1 LNPGFMSQQAPML
14 QALDDA
20 PITKRYVILALV
32 TMVGA
37 VLDLFDFF
45 LIAFIVPVIDDD
57 WHLTFGQATIVLLS
71 AGVGA
76 IAGALIW
83 GRLGDKYGRRKPL
96 IWGILTFSI
105 ATGVLSLAPDDGW
118 WFLAL
123 GRVVVG
129 AGVAGV
135 AVIAVPL
142 TLEFTPT
149 RLRTTLVGLV
159 TTATVPIGILAAAV
173 AAATLAD
180 PLGWRPLFAIG
191 VLPATLALFVRW
203 YVPESPRW
211 LIDQGR
217 PEEARKSVAYLL
229 MVPEESISLEVP
241 PREREPEIGFRQLLR
256 QRNSLIVTCTAWF
269 GASVAVSGMI
279 LWGPT
284 FLKEILEID
293 SDEAALMFI
302 WVTLGS
308 FVGRL
313 FFSFAPA
320 RLGRRTC
327 GVITGLGAA
336 PLLFLAG
343 LSGET
348 EVVGVSVF
356 LVAMVVAGFFVDGGF
371 ANLAPL
377 TPELFPT
384 SMRTQGLGLSW
395 AFSGF
400 GRIIGPLVV
409 GTIAA
414 EGSDPIEPQAALDA
428 MVPAFTFLAV
438 SSLVAGLIFLLMKVE
453 PHGRDLESLSDELRE
468 TAAARDAPAV
478 EAPAP
483 APPG

>member
-1 LNPGFMSQQAPML
+1 
-14 QALDDA
+14 
-20 PITKRYVILALV
+20 
-32 TMVGA
+32 
-37 VLDLFDFF
+37 
-45 LIAFIVPVIDDD
+45 
-57 WHLTFGQATIVLLS
+57 
-71 AGVGA
+71 
-76 IAGALIW
+76 
-83 GRLGDKYGRRKPL
+83 
-96 IWGILTFSI
+96 
-105 ATGVLSLAPDDGW
+105 
-118 WFLAL
+118 
-123 GRVVVG
+123 
-129 AGVAGV
+129 V

-149 RLRTTLVGLV
+149 RMRTTLVGFV

-191 VLPATLALFVRW
+191 VLPAVLALFVKW

-217 PEEARKSVAYLL
+217 PEEARRSIAYLL
-229 MVPEESISLEVP
+229 MVPEESLSLDVP
-241 PREREPEIGFRQLLR
+241 PREGGKPEIGFRQLMR
-256 QRNSLIVTCTAWF
+256 HRNSMLVTCTAWF
-269 GASVAVSGMI
+269 GASVAVSGLI

-293 SDEAALMFI
+293 SDKAALLFI

-308 FVGRL
+308 FAGRL

-320 RLGRRTC
+320 RLGRKMC

-343 LSGET
+343 LSGES
-348 EVVGVSVF
+348 EVVGVSLF
-356 LVAMVVAGFFVDGGF
+356 LAALVAASFFVDGGF

-384 SMRTQGLGLSW
+384 SMRTQGLGVSW

-414 EGSDPIEPQAALDA
+414 EGTDPIEPQAALDA
-428 MVPAFTFLAV
+428 MLPAFTFLAIA
-438 SSLVAGLIFLLMKVE
+438 SLAAGLIFLLMKVE
-453 PHGRDLESLSDELRE
+453 PHGRDLESLSNEFRA
-468 TAAARDAPAV
+468 TARGAGAGAPAS
-478 EAPAP
+478 EAAP
-483 APPG
+483 SAPTAGE

>member
-1 LNPGFMSQQAPML
+1 MSQQAPML

-32 TMVGA
+32 TMFGA

-45 LIAFIVPVIDDD
+45 LIAFIVPVIDDE
-57 WHLTFGQATIVLLS
+57 WHLTFAQATAVLLS

-83 GRLGDKYGRRKPL
+83 GRLGDRYGRRKPL
-96 IWGILTFSI
+96 MWGIVTFSV
-105 ATGVLSLAPDDGW
+105 ATGLLAAAPEDGW

-123 GRVVVG
+123 GRIVVG

-149 RLRTTLVGLV
+149 RMRTTVVGFV
-159 TTATVPIGILAAAV
+159 TTATVPIGILAAAL

-180 PLGWRPLFAIG
+180 PLGWRVLFAVG
-191 VLPATLALFVRW
+191 VLPIVLVLFIKW

-217 PEEARKSVAYLL
+217 PEEARRSVAYLL
-229 MVPEESISLEVP
+229 MVPEESLSLDVP
-241 PREREPEIGFRQLLR
+241 PRGRAPEIGFRQLLR
-256 QRNSLIVTCTAWF
+256 YRNSVIVTCTAWF
-269 GASVAVSGMI
+269 GASIAVSGLI

-293 SDEAALMFI
+293 SDEAALLFI
-302 WVTLGS
+302 FVTLGS
-308 FVGRL
+308 FAGRL

-320 RLGRRTC
+320 RLGRKLC
-327 GVITGLGAA
+327 GLITGLGAA
-336 PLLFLAG
+336 PLLFLAAA
-343 LSGET
+343 SGET
-348 EVVGVSVF
+348 EVLGVSLF
-356 LVAMVVAGFFVDGGF
+356 LVALVLASFFVDGGF

-395 AFSGF
+395 AFSGL

-409 GTIAA
+409 GAWAA
-414 EGSDPIEPQAALDA
+414 EGNDPIEPEATLDA
-428 MVPAFTFLAV
+428 LLPAFSFLAICA
-438 SSLVAGLIFLLMKVE
+438 LLAGLIFLLMRVE
-453 PHGRDLESLSDELRE
+453 PHGRDLESLSDEFRDAVARGE
-468 TAAARDAPAV
+468 AGPAAAEPVAP
-478 EAPAP
+478 
-483 APPG
+483 G

>member
-1 LNPGFMSQQAPML
+1 ML

-20 PITKRYVILALV
+20 PITKRYVILAVV
-32 TMVGA
+32 TMFGA

-45 LIAFIVPVIDDD
+45 LIAFIVPVIDDE
-57 WHLTFGQATIVLLS
+57 WHLTFAQATAVLLS

-83 GRLGDKYGRRKPL
+83 GRLGDRYGRRRPL
-96 IWGILTFSI
+96 IAGILTFSI
-105 ATGVLSLAPDDGW
+105 ATGVLAAAPEDGW

-123 GRVVVG
+123 GRIVVG

-149 RLRTTLVGLV
+149 RMRTTLVGFV

-180 PLGWRPLFAIG
+180 PLGWRVLFAVG
-191 VLPATLALFVRW
+191 VTPAVLALFIKW

-217 PEEARKSVAYLL
+217 PEEARRSVAYLL

-241 PREREPEIGFRQLLR
+241 VRDREPEIGFRQLAR
-256 QRNSLIVTCTAWF
+256 HRNSLLVTCTAWF
-269 GASVAVSGMI
+269 GASVAVSGLI

-293 SDEAALMFI
+293 SDRAALLFI

-308 FVGRL
+308 FAGRL

-320 RLGRRTC
+320 RLGRKLC

-336 PLLFLAG
+336 PLLVLAG
-343 LSGET
+343 LAGES
-348 EVVGVSVF
+348 ELLGVSLF
-356 LVAMVVAGFFVDGGF
+356 LVALVFASFFVDGGF

-384 SMRTQGLGLSW
+384 SMRTQGLGVSW
-395 AFSGF
+395 AWSGL
-400 GRIIGPLVV
+400 GRIVGPLVV

-414 EGSDPIEPQAALDA
+414 EGDDPIEPQAALDA
-428 MVPAFTFLAV
+428 MAPAFIFLAV
-438 SSLVAGLIFLLMKVE
+438 ASLVAGLIFLLMKVE
-453 PHGRDLESLSDELRE
+453 PHGRDLESLSDEFR
-468 TAAARDAPAV
+468 ASAR
-478 EAPAP
+478 EAPA
-483 APPG
+483 

>member
-1 LNPGFMSQQAPML
+1 ML

-20 PITKRYVILALV
+20 PITKRYVILAVV
-32 TMVGA
+32 TMFGA

-45 LIAFIVPVIDDD
+45 LIAFIVPVIDDE
-57 WHLTFGQATIVLLS
+57 WHLTFGQATAVLLS

-105 ATGVLSLAPDDGW
+105 ATGLLALAPDDGW
-118 WFLAL
+118 WYLAL
-123 GRVVVG
+123 GRIVVG

-149 RLRTTLVGLV
+149 RMRTTVVGFV
-159 TTATVPIGILAAAV
+159 TTATVPIGILLAAV
-173 AAATLAD
+173 LSATLAD
-180 PLGWRPLFAIG
+180 PLGWRPLFAFG
-191 VLPATLALFVRW
+191 VTPAALALFVKW

-217 PEEARKSVAYLL
+217 PEEARKSIAYLL
-229 MVPEESISLEVP
+229 MVDEDELPLDVP
-241 PREREPEIGFRQLLR
+241 PRGREPEIGFRQLFR
-256 QRNSLIVTCTAWF
+256 HRNSVLVTCSAWF
-269 GASVAVSGMI
+269 GASVAVSGLI

-308 FVGRL
+308 FAGRL

-320 RLGRRTC
+320 RLGRKLC
-327 GVITGLGAA
+327 GLITGLGAA

-343 LSGET
+343 LSGES
-348 EVVGVSVF
+348 EVIGVSVF
-356 LVAMVVAGFFVDGGF
+356 LLALVAASFFVDGGF

-395 AFSGF
+395 AFSGV

-414 EGSDPIEPQAALDA
+414 EGDDPIEPQAALDA

-438 SSLVAGLIFLLMKVE
+438 ASLLAGLVFLLMKVE
-453 PHGRDLESLSDELRE
+453 PHGRDLESLSNEFRDS
-468 TAAARDAPAV
+468 AASGEAAPEPVAPA
-478 EAPAP
+478 
-483 APPG
+483 

>member
-1 LNPGFMSQQAPML
+1 ML

-20 PITKRYVILALV
+20 PITKRYVILAAV
-32 TMVGA
+32 TMFGA

-45 LIAFIVPVIDDD
+45 LIAFIVPVIDDE
-57 WHLTFGQATIVLLS
+57 WHLTFAQATAVLLS

-83 GRLGDKYGRRKPL
+83 GRLGDRYGRRKPL

-105 ATGVLSLAPDDGW
+105 ATGLLALAPDDGW

-123 GRVVVG
+123 GRIVVG

-149 RLRTTLVGLV
+149 RMRTTLVGFV

-191 VLPATLALFVRW
+191 VVPAVLALFVKW

-217 PEEARKSVAYLL
+217 PEEARKSISYLL
-229 MVPEESISLEVP
+229 MVPEESISLDVP
-241 PREREPEIGFRQLLR
+241 PRERAPEIGFRQLFR
-256 QRNSLIVTCTAWF
+256 HRNSVFVTCSAWF
-269 GASVAVSGMI
+269 GASVAVSGLI

-284 FLKEILEID
+284 FLKEILEVD
-293 SDEAALMFI
+293 SDKAALLFI

-308 FVGRL
+308 FAGRL

-320 RLGRRTC
+320 RLGRRWC

-336 PLLFLAG
+336 PLLFVAG
-343 LSGET
+343 LSGES
-348 EVVGVSVF
+348 ELLGVSLF
-356 LVAMVVAGFFVDGGF
+356 LVALVFASFFVDGGF

-384 SMRTQGLGLSW
+384 SMRTQGLGVSW
-395 AFSGF
+395 AFSGL

-428 MVPAFTFLAV
+428 MLPAFTFLAV
-438 SSLVAGLIFLLMKVE
+438 ASLLAGLVFLLMKVE
-453 PHGRDLESLSDELRE
+453 PHGRDLESLSNEFSENVREAAPAGPAVPAGE
-468 TAAARDAPAV
+468 TASK
-478 EAPAP
+478 
-483 APPG
+483 

>member
-1 LNPGFMSQQAPML
+1 ML

-20 PITKRYVILALV
+20 PITKRYVVLAVV
-32 TMVGA
+32 TMFGA

-45 LIAFIVPVIDDD
+45 LIAFIVPVIDDE
-57 WHLTFGQATIVLLS
+57 WHLTFGQATAVLLS

-83 GRLGDKYGRRKPL
+83 GRLGDRYGRRRPL
-96 IWGILTFSI
+96 IAGILTFSI
-105 ATGVLSLAPDDGW
+105 ATGVLAAAPEDGW

-123 GRVVVG
+123 GRIVVG

-149 RLRTTLVGLV
+149 RMRTTLVGFV

-180 PLGWRPLFAIG
+180 PLGWRVLFAVG
-191 VLPATLALFVRW
+191 VAPAVLALFIKW

-217 PEEARKSVAYLL
+217 PEEARRSVAYLL

-241 PREREPEIGFRQLLR
+241 VRDREPEIGFRQLFR
-256 QRNSLIVTCTAWF
+256 HRNSVLVTCTAWF
-269 GASVAVSGMI
+269 GASVAVSGLI

-293 SDEAALMFI
+293 SDRAALLFI

-308 FVGRL
+308 FAGRL

-320 RLGRRTC
+320 RLGRKLC

-336 PLLFLAG
+336 PLLVLAG
-343 LSGET
+343 LAGES
-348 EVVGVSVF
+348 ELLGVSLF
-356 LVAMVVAGFFVDGGF
+356 LVALVFASFFVDGGF

-384 SMRTQGLGLSW
+384 SMRTQGLGVSW
-395 AFSGF
+395 AWSGL
-400 GRIIGPLVV
+400 GRIVGPLVV

-414 EGSDPIEPQAALDA
+414 EGDDPIEPQAALDA
-428 MVPAFTFLAV
+428 MAPAFIFLAV
-438 SSLVAGLIFLLMKVE
+438 ASLVAGLIFLLMKVE
-453 PHGRDLESLSDELRE
+453 PHGRDLESLSDEFR
-468 TAAARDAPAV
+468 ASAR
-478 EAPAP
+478 EAPA
-483 APPG
+483 

>member
-1 LNPGFMSQQAPML
+1 ML
-14 QALDDA
+14 QELDDA

-32 TMVGA
+32 TMFGA

-45 LIAFIVPVIDDD
+45 LIAFIVPVIDDE
-57 WHLTFGQATIVLLS
+57 WHLTFGQATAVLLS
-71 AGVGA
+71 AGIGA

-83 GRLGDKYGRRKPL
+83 GRLGDRYGRRKPL
-96 IWGILTFSI
+96 IAGILTFSI
-105 ATGVLSLAPDDGW
+105 ATGLLALAPDDGW

-123 GRVVVG
+123 GRIVVG

-149 RLRTTLVGLV
+149 RMRTTLVGFV
-159 TTATVPIGILAAAV
+159 TTATVPIGIMAAAV
-173 AAATLAD
+173 AAAVLAD

-191 VLPATLALFVRW
+191 VVPALLALFVKW

-217 PEEARKSVAYLL
+217 PEEARRSIAYLL
-229 MVPEESISLEVP
+229 MKPEEEISLEVP
-241 PREREPEIGFRQLLR
+241 PREREPEIGLRQLLR
-256 QRNSLIVTCTAWF
+256 YRNSVVVTCTAWF
-269 GASVAVSGMI
+269 FGSIAVSGLI

-293 SDEAALMFI
+293 SDEAALLFI
-302 WVTLGS
+302 FVTLGS
-308 FVGRL
+308 FAGRI

-320 RLGRRTC
+320 RLGRRVC
-327 GVITGLGAA
+327 GVLMGLGAA
-336 PLLFLAG
+336 PLFLAAA
-343 LSGET
+343 SGET
-348 EVVGVSVF
+348 EIAGVALF
-356 LVAMVVAGFFVDGGF
+356 LIALVIAAFFVDGAF

-395 AFSGF
+395 AFSGL

-409 GTIAA
+409 GSWAA
-414 EGSDPIEPQAALDA
+414 EGNDPIEPQATLDA
-428 MVPAFTFLAV
+428 LPPAFSFLAIA
-438 SSLVAGLIFLLMKVE
+438 SLIAGLIFLLMRVE
-453 PHGRDLESLSDELRE
+453 PHGRDLESLSNEFRDNVRGTGAEP
-468 TAAARDAPAV
+468 AAAPTEPVAPA
-478 EAPAP
+478 
-483 APPG
+483 

>member
-1 LNPGFMSQQAPML
+1 LNAAGMSQQAPML

-20 PITKRYVILALV
+20 PITKRYVILAAV
-32 TMVGA
+32 TMFGA

-45 LIAFIVPVIDDD
+45 LIAFIVPVIDDE
-57 WHLTFGQATIVLLS
+57 WHLTFGQATAVLLS

-96 IWGILTFSI
+96 IAGILTFSI
-105 ATGVLSLAPDDGW
+105 ATGLLALAPEDGW
-118 WFLAL
+118 WYLAL
-123 GRVVVG
+123 LRIVVG

-149 RLRTTLVGLV
+149 RMRTTVVGFV
-159 TTATVPIGILAAAV
+159 TTATVPIGILVAAV
-173 AAATLAD
+173 MAATLAD

-191 VLPATLALFVRW
+191 IAPAALALFIKW

-217 PEEARKSVAYLL
+217 PEEARRSVAYLL
-229 MVPEESISLEVP
+229 MRPEEELPLDVP
-241 PREREPEIGFRQLLR
+241 PRAEDDHPQIGFRQLFRYRDSVL
-256 QRNSLIVTCTAWF
+256 VTCAAWF
-269 GASVAVSGMI
+269 GASVAVSGLV

-293 SDEAALMFI
+293 SDEAALLFVF
-302 WVTLGS
+302 VTLGS
-308 FVGRL
+308 FAGRL

-320 RLGRRTC
+320 RFGRRTC
-327 GVITGLGAA
+327 GIVMGLGAA
-336 PLLFLAG
+336 PLLVLAG
-343 LSGET
+343 LSGEH
-348 EVVGVSVF
+348 EVIGVSLF
-356 LVAMVVAGFFVDGGF
+356 LLALIAAAFFVDGGF

-384 SMRTQGLGLSW
+384 SMRTQGLGLAW

-400 GRIIGPLVV
+400 GRIVGPLVV

-428 MVPAFTFLAV
+428 MLPAFSFLAV
-438 SSLVAGLIFLLMKVE
+438 ASLLAGLVFILLKLE
-453 PHGRDLESLSDELRE
+453 PHGRDLESLSNELRSE
-468 TAAARDAPAV
+468 AASREAVAAESVAP
-478 EAPAP
+478 
-483 APPG
+483 G

>member
-1 LNPGFMSQQAPML
+1 ML

-20 PITKRYVILALV
+20 PITKRYVILAAV
-32 TMVGA
+32 TMFGA

-45 LIAFIVPVIDDD
+45 LIAFIVPVVDDD
-57 WHLTFGQATIVLLS
+57 WHLTFGQATAVLLS

-76 IAGALIW
+76 IAGALVW

-96 IWGILTFSI
+96 IAGILTFSI
-105 ATGVLSLAPDDGW
+105 ATGLLALAPEDGW
-118 WFLAL
+118 WYLAL
-123 GRVVVG
+123 MRVVVG

-149 RLRTTLVGLV
+149 RMRTTLVGFV

-173 AAATLAD
+173 MSATLAD
-180 PLGWRPLFAIG
+180 PLGWRTLFAIG
-191 VLPATLALFVRW
+191 IAPAALALFVRW

-217 PEEARKSVAYLL
+217 PEEARRSVAYLL
-229 MVPEESISLEVP
+229 MKPEEEIPLDVPPPVPEDQ
-241 PREREPEIGFRQLLR
+241 RQIGFRHLMRHRDSVL
-256 QRNSLIVTCTAWF
+256 VTCSAWF
-269 GASVAVSGMI
+269 GASIAVAGLV

-293 SDEAALMFI
+293 SDEAALLFVF
-302 WVTLGS
+302 VTLGS
-308 FVGRL
+308 FGGRL

-320 RLGRRTC
+320 RYGRRAC
-327 GVITGLGAA
+327 GIAMGLGAA
-336 PLLFLAG
+336 PLLLVAG
-343 LSGET
+343 LSGES
-348 EVVGVSVF
+348 EVVGISLF
-356 LVAMVVAGFFVDGGF
+356 LLALIAAAFFVDGGF

-395 AFSGF
+395 AFSGL
-400 GRIIGPLVV
+400 GRIVGPLVV

-414 EGSDPIEPQAALDA
+414 EGSDPIEPEAALDA
-428 MVPAFTFLAV
+428 MLPAFSFLAAA
-438 SSLVAGLIFLLMKVE
+438 SLLAGLVFLLMKVE
-453 PHGRDLESLSDELRE
+453 PHGRDLESLSNELRS
-468 TAAARDAPAV
+468 AAAAAAEPAATV
-478 EAPAP
+478 PEP
-483 APPG
+483 APPA

>member
-1 LNPGFMSQQAPML
+1 MAQQAPML

-20 PITKRYVILALV
+20 PITKRYVILAVV
-32 TMVGA
+32 TMFGA

-45 LIAFIVPVIDDD
+45 LIAFIVPVIDDE
-57 WHLTFGQATIVLLS
+57 WHLTFGQATAVLLS
-71 AGVGA
+71 AGIGAIVGA
-76 IAGALIW
+76 LLW
-83 GRLGDKYGRRKPL
+83 GRLGDRYGRRKPL

-105 ATGVLSLAPDDGW
+105 ATGLLALAPEDGW
-118 WFLAL
+118 WYLAL
-123 GRVVVG
+123 GRIVVG

-149 RLRTTLVGLV
+149 RMRTTLVGFV

-173 AAATLAD
+173 LSATLAD

-191 VLPATLALFVRW
+191 IAPAALALFIKW

-229 MVPEESISLEVP
+229 MVPEESISLDVP
-241 PREREPEIGFRQLLR
+241 PREREPEIGLRQLLR
-256 QRNSLIVTCTAWF
+256 YRNSVIVTCSAWF
-269 GASVAVSGMI
+269 FGSIAVAGLI

-293 SDEAALMFI
+293 SDEAALLFVF
-302 WVTLGS
+302 VTLGS
-308 FVGRL
+308 LAGRV

-320 RLGRRTC
+320 RLGRRAC
-327 GVITGLGAA
+327 GVLMGVGAA
-336 PLLFLAG
+336 PLFLAAA
-343 LSGET
+343 SGET
-348 EVVGVSVF
+348 EVAGIALF
-356 LVAMVVAGFFVDGGF
+356 LIALVIAAFFVDGSF

-395 AFSGF
+395 AFSGL

-409 GTIAA
+409 GSFAA
-414 EGSDPIEPQAALDA
+414 EGSDPIEPEATLDA
-428 MVPAFTFLAV
+428 LLPAFSFLAV
-438 SSLVAGLIFLLMKVE
+438 CSLLAGLVFLLMRVE
-453 PHGRDLESLSDELRE
+453 PHGRDLESLSDEFRDSV
-468 TAAARDAPAV
+468 ARGEAGPASAEPVAPA
-478 EAPAP
+478 
-483 APPG
+483 

>member
-1 LNPGFMSQQAPML
+1 ML
-14 QALDDA
+14 QAMDDA
-20 PITKRYVILALV
+20 PITKRYVILAAV
-32 TMVGA
+32 TMFGA

-45 LIAFIVPVIDDD
+45 LIAFIVPVIDDE
-57 WHLTFGQATIVLLS
+57 WHLTFGQATAVLLS
-71 AGVGA
+71 AGIGA

-83 GRLGDKYGRRKPL
+83 GRLGDRYGRRKPL
-96 IWGILTFSI
+96 MAGILTFSI
-105 ATGVLSLAPDDGW
+105 ATGLLALAPEDGW
-118 WFLAL
+118 WYLAL
-123 GRVVVG
+123 GRVIVG

-149 RLRTTLVGLV
+149 RLRSTLVGFV

-173 AAATLAD
+173 LSATLAD

-191 VLPATLALFVRW
+191 IAPAALVLFIKW

-229 MVPEESISLEVP
+229 MVPEEQLSLEVP
-241 PREREPEIGFRQLLR
+241 PREREPEIGFRQLMR
-256 QRNSLIVTCTAWF
+256 YRNSVFVTCSAWF
-269 GASVAVSGMI
+269 GASVAVSGLV

-293 SDEAALMFI
+293 SDEAALLFVF
-302 WVTLGS
+302 VTLGS
-308 FVGRL
+308 FAGRL
-313 FFSFAPA
+313 FFSFAPG

-343 LSGET
+343 LSGES
-348 EVVGVSVF
+348 EIVGVAWF
-356 LVAMVVAGFFVDGGF
+356 LIALVAASFFVDGGF

-377 TPELFPT
+377 TPEVFPT

-395 AFSGF
+395 AFSGL
-400 GRIIGPLVV
+400 GRIVGPLMI

-428 MVPAFTFLAV
+428 MLPAFTVLAV
-438 SSLVAGLIFLLMKVE
+438 ASLLAGLVFLLMKVE
-453 PHGRDLESLSDELRE
+453 PHGRDLESLSSELQD
-468 TAAARDAPAV
+468 ARA
-478 EAPAP
+478 
-483 APPG
+483 

>member
-1 LNPGFMSQQAPML
+1 MSPQAPML
-14 QALDDA
+14 QELDDA
-20 PITKRYVILALV
+20 PITKRYVILAGV
-32 TMVGA
+32 TMFGA

-45 LIAFIVPVIDDD
+45 LIAFIVPVIDDE
-57 WHLTFGQATIVLLS
+57 WHLTFGQATVVLLS

-76 IAGALIW
+76 IFGALLW
-83 GRLGDKYGRRKPL
+83 GRLGDRYGRRKPL
-96 IWGILTFSI
+96 IAGILTFSI
-105 ATGVLSLAPDDGW
+105 ATGLLALAPDDGW
-118 WFLAL
+118 WYLAL
-123 GRVVVG
+123 GRVIVG

-149 RLRTTLVGLV
+149 RMRTTVVGFV

-173 AAATLAD
+173 LSATLAD

-191 VLPATLALFVRW
+191 IAPAALVFFIKW

-217 PEEARKSVAYLL
+217 PEEARRSVAYLL
-229 MVPEESISLEVP
+229 MRPEEEISLEVP
-241 PREREPEIGFRQLLR
+241 PREREPEIGLRQLLR
-256 QRNSLIVTCTAWF
+256 YRNSVIVTCSAWF
-269 GASVAVSGMI
+269 GASIAVSGLV

-293 SDEAALMFI
+293 SDEAALLFVF
-302 WVTLGS
+302 VTLGS
-308 FVGRL
+308 FAGRL
-313 FFSFAPA
+313 FFSFAPG

-327 GVITGLGAA
+327 GIITGLGAA

-343 LSGET
+343 LSGES
-348 EVVGVSVF
+348 EIIGISLF
-356 LVAMVVAGFFVDGGF
+356 LVALIAASFFVDGGF

-395 AFSGF
+395 AFSGL
-400 GRIIGPLVV
+400 GRIIGPAVV

-414 EGSDPIEPQAALDA
+414 EGSDPIEPSATLDA
-428 MVPAFTFLAV
+428 MLPAFTFLAV
-438 SSLVAGLIFLLMKVE
+438 ASLLAGLIFLLMRVE
-453 PHGRDLESLSDELRE
+453 PHGRDLESLSSELR
-468 TAAARDAPAV
+468 AGVDG
-478 EAPAP
+478 APAP
-483 APPG
+483 EPIVPA

>member
-1 LNPGFMSQQAPML
+1 ML
-14 QALDDA
+14 QELDDA

-32 TMVGA
+32 TMFGA

-45 LIAFIVPVIDDD
+45 LIAFIVPVIDDE
-57 WHLTFGQATIVLLS
+57 WHLTFGQATVVLLS

-76 IAGALIW
+76 IAGALLW
-83 GRLGDKYGRRKPL
+83 GRLGDRYGRRKPL
-96 IWGILTFSI
+96 IAGILVFSI
-105 ATGVLSLAPDDGW
+105 ATGLLALAPDDGW

-149 RLRTTLVGLV
+149 RMRTTLVGFV

-173 AAATLAD
+173 AAAVLAD
-180 PLGWRPLFAIG
+180 PLGWRPLFALG
-191 VLPATLALFVRW
+191 VFPAVLALFVRW

-217 PEEARKSVAYLL
+217 PEEARRSVAYLL
-229 MVPEESISLEVP
+229 MRPEEEISLEVP
-241 PREREPEIGFRQLLR
+241 PREHGREPEIGLRQLLR
-256 QRNSLIVTCTAWF
+256 YRNSVVVTCTAWF
-269 GASVAVSGMI
+269 FGSVAVSGLI

-293 SDEAALMFI
+293 SDEAALLFVF
-302 WVTLGS
+302 VTLGS
-308 FVGRL
+308 FAGRI

-327 GVITGLGAA
+327 GVLMGVGAA
-336 PLLFLAG
+336 PLFLAAA
-343 LSGET
+343 SGET
-348 EVVGVSVF
+348 EIAGVALF
-356 LVAMVVAGFFVDGGF
+356 LIALVLAAFFVDGGF

-395 AFSGF
+395 AFSGL
-400 GRIIGPLVV
+400 GRIVGPLVV
-409 GTIAA
+409 GSWAA
-414 EGSDPIEPQAALDA
+414 QGDDPIEPEATLDA
-428 MVPAFTFLAV
+428 LLPAFSFLAV
-438 SSLVAGLIFLLMKVE
+438 ASLAAGLIFLLMRVE
-453 PHGRDLESLSDELRE
+453 PHGRDLESLSNEFRDSVARGEAGP
-468 TAAARDAPAV
+468 AAAEPVAPA
-478 EAPAP
+478 
-483 APPG
+483 

>member
-1 LNPGFMSQQAPML
+1 ML

-20 PITKRYVILALV
+20 PITKRYVILAVV
-32 TMVGA
+32 TMFGA

-45 LIAFIVPVIDDD
+45 LIAFIVPVIDDE
-57 WHLTFGQATIVLLS
+57 WHLTFAQATAVLLS

-105 ATGVLSLAPDDGW
+105 ATGLLALAPDDGW
-118 WFLAL
+118 WYLAL
-123 GRVVVG
+123 GRIVVG

-149 RLRTTLVGLV
+149 RMRTTVVGFV
-159 TTATVPIGILAAAV
+159 TTATVPIGILLAAV
-173 AAATLAD
+173 LSATLAD
-180 PLGWRPLFAIG
+180 PLGWRPLFAFG
-191 VLPATLALFVRW
+191 LTPALLALFIKW

-217 PEEARKSVAYLL
+217 PEEARESIAYLL
-229 MVPEESISLEVP
+229 MVEEETLPLDVP
-241 PREREPEIGFRQLLR
+241 PREREPEIGLRQLFR
-256 QRNSLIVTCTAWF
+256 HRNSVIVTCSAWF
-269 GASVAVSGMI
+269 GASVAVSGLV

-308 FVGRL
+308 FAGRL

-320 RLGRRTC
+320 RLGRKLC
-327 GVITGLGAA
+327 GLITGLGAA

-343 LSGET
+343 LAGES
-348 EVVGVSVF
+348 ELMGVSLF
-356 LVAMVVAGFFVDGGF
+356 LVALVFAAFFVDGGF

-377 TPELFPT
+377 TPELYPT

-395 AFSGF
+395 AFSGL

-438 SSLVAGLIFLLMKVE
+438 ASLLAGLVFLWMKVE
-453 PHGRDLESLSDELRE
+453 PHGRDLESLSNEFRDS
-468 TAAARDAPAV
+468 AAARGSPAAV

-483 APPG
+483 EPAAPG

>member
-1 LNPGFMSQQAPML
+1 ML
-14 QALDDA
+14 QELDDA

-32 TMVGA
+32 TMFGA

-45 LIAFIVPVIDDD
+45 LIAFIVPVIDDE
-57 WHLTFGQATIVLLS
+57 WHLTFGQATAVLLS

-83 GRLGDKYGRRKPL
+83 GRLGDRYGRRKPL
-96 IWGILTFSI
+96 IAGILTFSI
-105 ATGVLSLAPDDGW
+105 ATGLLALAPDDGW
-118 WFLAL
+118 WYLAL
-123 GRVVVG
+123 GRIVVG

-135 AVIAVPL
+135 AVIAVPM

-149 RLRTTLVGLV
+149 RMRTTMVGFV
-159 TTATVPIGILAAAV
+159 TTATVPIGILMAAALS
-173 AAATLAD
+173 ATLAD
-180 PLGWRPLFAIG
+180 PLGWRALFAIG
-191 VLPATLALFVRW
+191 IAPAILALFVKW

-217 PEEARKSVAYLL
+217 PEEARRSVAYLL
-229 MVPEESISLEVP
+229 MVPEESLSLEVP
-241 PREREPEIGFRQLLR
+241 PREPAPAIGLR
-256 QRNSLIVTCTAWF
+256 QVLRHRNSVLVTSAAWF
-269 GASVAVSGMI
+269 GASVAVSGLI

-293 SDEAALMFI
+293 SDRAALLFV

-308 FVGRL
+308 FAGRL

-320 RLGRRTC
+320 RLGRKLC
-327 GVITGLGAA
+327 GLLTGLGAA
-336 PLLFLAG
+336 PLLLLAG

-348 EVVGVSVF
+348 EVIGISLFLLALVF
-356 LVAMVVAGFFVDGGF
+356 ASFFVDGGF

-395 AFSGF
+395 AFSGL
-400 GRIIGPLVV
+400 GRIMGPLVV

-414 EGSDPIEPQAALDA
+414 EGGDPIEPQAALDA
-428 MVPAFTFLAV
+428 MLPAFTFLAV
-438 SSLVAGLIFLLMKVE
+438 ASLLAGLVFLLMRVE
-453 PHGRDLESLSDELRE
+453 PHGRDLESLSDQLRE
-468 TAAARDAPAV
+468 SV
-478 EAPAP
+478 S
-483 APPG
+483 G

>member
-1 LNPGFMSQQAPML
+1 MSQQAPML

-20 PITKRYVILALV
+20 PITKRYVILAAV
-32 TMVGA
+32 TMFGA

-45 LIAFIVPVIDDD
+45 LIAFIVPVIDDE
-57 WHLTFGQATIVLLS
+57 WHLTFGQATVVLLS

-76 IAGALIW
+76 IAGALVW

-96 IWGILTFSI
+96 IWGVLTFSI
-105 ATGVLSLAPDDGW
+105 ATGLLALAPEDGW
-118 WFLAL
+118 WYLAL
-123 GRVVVG
+123 GRVIVG

-149 RLRTTLVGLV
+149 RMRTTLVGFV
-159 TTATVPIGILAAAV
+159 TTATVPIGILLAAV
-173 AAATLAD
+173 LSATLAD
-180 PLGWRPLFAIG
+180 PLGWRPLFAFGIA
-191 VLPATLALFVRW
+191 PAALALFIKW

-217 PEEARKSVAYLL
+217 PEEARRSVAYLL
-229 MVPEESISLEVP
+229 MVEEESLSLDVP
-241 PREREPEIGFRQLLR
+241 PRGREPEIGFRQLFR
-256 QRNSLIVTCTAWF
+256 HRNSVLVTCTAWF
-269 GASVAVSGMI
+269 GASVAVSGLV

-308 FVGRL
+308 FAGRM

-320 RLGRRTC
+320 RTGRRLA
-327 GVITGLGAA
+327 GILTGLGAA

-343 LSGET
+343 ASGET
-348 EVVGVSVF
+348 EVIGISLF
-356 LVAMVVAGFFVDGGF
+356 LLMLVAASFFVDGGF

-395 AFSGF
+395 AFSGV
-400 GRIIGPLVV
+400 GRIVGPLVV

-438 SSLVAGLIFLLMKVE
+438 ASLLAGLVFLLMRVE
-453 PHGRDLESLSDELRE
+453 PHGRDLESLSDEFRDSVARE
-468 TAAARDAPAV
+468 PAPEPVAPA
-478 EAPAP
+478 
-483 APPG
+483 